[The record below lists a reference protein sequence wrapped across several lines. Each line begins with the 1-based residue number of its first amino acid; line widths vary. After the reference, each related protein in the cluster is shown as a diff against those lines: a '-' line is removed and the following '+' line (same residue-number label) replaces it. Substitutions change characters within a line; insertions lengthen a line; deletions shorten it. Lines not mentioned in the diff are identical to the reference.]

1 VPVVATALTLEV
13 PAVATVDAV
22 VRVVMQTRGAILT
35 RTQVDA
41 VEHHWHRMCHVS
53 TSSWAAAEVVRI
65 KTTNRVRMVA
75 QAAESCFFVLRR
87 Y

>member
-1 VPVVATALTLEV
+1 VPVVATALTLEA

-22 VRVVMQTRGAILT
+22 VRGVMQTRGAILT

-41 VEHHWHRMCHVS
+41 VEHHWPRMCHVS
-53 TSSWAAAEVVRI
+53 TSSWAAEAEVRI
-65 KTTNRVRMVA
+65 KTTNRARMVP
-75 QAAESCFFVLRR
+75 QAAESCFFALKR